1 MPDSVNNL
9 SPREPGEEASPR
21 TSRLYAKACLGA
33 SVFFVTVLALVG
45 LMSLILPKP
54 TVSEYEKRE
63 LAPFPAL
70 SAKALWSGR
79 WTKDFDAYY
88 ADTFPGRDA
97 FIAATAVLDDWK
109 GLRGKDDIRIYNQG
123 QGQTQ
128 PSSSQAPSQAPSSSG
143 PALEPDPGNEGSGSS
158 APESASSQSQSEA
171 PPEVPDGYLTEGY
184 CIVGDRGVTLF
195 GGYRPVAE
203 QYAGILTN
211 FADRLGDSARVF
223 NIVVPC
229 SGEFYLP
236 PQYQSLSNSQKD
248 NIQFLYSKLGESVTP
263 VDAYTPIAAHTGE
276 YLYFRTDH
284 HWTALGAYY
293 AYQAYCEAAGL
304 DCPEP
309 GDFEVRTIPD
319 FLGTV
324 YSATRDSQLGAN
336 PDHVDYYITAPN
348 ATAQLFLKGSTE
360 PLEVFPW
367 CEFSSGANS
376 YGVFIWAD
384 NPLFI
389 MHNPDQPNG
398 KKALVMKESYGNAFA
413 PWLMC
418 NYETVYVIDYRH
430 YEESVYDFVLENGI
444 DDVIFINNSFAAN
457 TSYHADRIDY
467 LCNRS

>member
-1 MPDSVNNL
+1 MSESSKHPPLKQSGDADV
-9 SPREPGEEASPR
+9 PK

-33 SVFFVTVLALVG
+33 SVFFVTVLAMVG
-45 LMSLILPKP
+45 LLSLILPKP
-54 TVSEYEKRE
+54 TFSEYEKRE

-79 WTKDFDAYY
+79 WTKDFEAHY
-88 ADTFPGRDA
+88 ADTFPGRDG
-97 FIAATAVLDDWK
+97 FIAAAAVLDDWK
-109 GLRGKDDIRIYNQG
+109 GLRGEDEIKIYNQG
-123 QGQTQ
+123 QGQSQ
-128 PSSSQAPSQAPSSSG
+128 PTSSSQSSQAPASSGSQESQESDSSS
-143 PALEPDPGNEGSGSS
+143 
-158 APESASSQSQSEA
+158 PESSSSQSQSA
-171 PPEVPDGYLTEGY
+171 PPEVPDGYITEGY

-203 QYAGILTN
+203 QYAGILTS

-236 PQYQSLSNSQKD
+236 EKYQSLSNSQKD
-248 NIQFLYSKLGESVTP
+248 NIQFLYSKLGKSVTP
-263 VDAYTPIAAHTGE
+263 VDAYSRIAAHTDE

-293 AYQAYCEAAGL
+293 AYQAFCDAAGL
-304 DCPEP
+304 ECRSLD
-309 GDFEVRTIPD
+309 GLEVRTIPD
-319 FLGTV
+319 FLGTI
-324 YSATRDSQLGAN
+324 YSGTRDSRLEAN

-348 ATAQLFLKGSTE
+348 STAKLYLKGSTE
-360 PLEVFPW
+360 PLDVFPW
-367 CEFSSGANS
+367 CDFSAGANS

-398 KKALVMKESYGNAFA
+398 KKALVLKESYGNAFA

-430 YEESVYDFVLENGI
+430 YEQSVYDFVLENDV

-467 LCNRS
+467 LCNQLAG